1 MKQDEGHFQQVG
13 QKPVEQLPEEQ
24 VFVSLFLEEEA
35 PRLKEESSFFI
46 RELPQAGHWSSFSWA
61 TTPTSTSNLL

>member
-1 MKQDEGHFQQVG
+1 VG

-35 PRLKEESSFFI
+35 PRLKEERSFFI
-46 RELPQAGHWSSFSWA
+46 RELPQAGHLSSFSWA